1 MNRFFKIAY
10 LVVFFA
16 ALALPA
22 LHFFGAKETWHRI
35 YGAERVPD
43 APALTFKGFV
53 DRSYQ
58 STLTEHF
65 SKAFFLRN
73 TFFTTQRQI
82 SEFANFGLFH
92 TAGYKGNKTIEGK
105 AFDERNVGVLFEDPY
120 VKYHLRCVRNLKPE
134 GFDRTLALLKDFD
147 EFCRTNGMDFVFQ
160 SVPDK
165 PQTYPDYL
173 PSWLKWCWNYEN
185 YPIQTVV
192 ARAFN
197 AHGIKTI
204 DGLGFFNDLRKETKT
219 WLYPPGGTHLTCLA
233 SARLAEEIVR
243 RVNAAGRIH
252 LDVNPLTDVVEKPDA
267 IWSVDNDIS
276 LLLNCWK
283 NPHIDTN
290 CHYFPVFKHEHKVM
304 NEGSAFILG
313 DCYRE
318 QMQKIFVD
326 SGLFAKDKI
335 LISRRENQKPA
346 DFKNI
351 IGDLKLVV
359 LTFQS
364 FNSALLND
372 GENHRRTPD
381 YDLYEELKTIFSALR
396 AAKSQFAPSRTH
408 GPSVKGDQS

>member
-1 MNRFFKIAY
+1 MNRFLKIVY
-10 LVVFFA
+10 LVFFFT

-35 YGAERVPD
+35 SGAERIPD
-43 APALTFKGFV
+43 APTLTFKGFV

-73 TFFTTQRQI
+73 TFFTTQRQV
-82 SEFANFGLFH
+82 SEAANFGLFH

-105 AFDERNVGVLFEDPY
+105 AFDARNVGVIFEGPY
-120 VKYHLRCVRNLKPE
+120 LNYHLRCARDLKPE

-160 SVPDK
+160 SIPDK
-165 PQTYPDYL
+165 PQAYADYL
-173 PSWLKWCWNYEN
+173 PDWVKWCWNYEN
-185 YPIQTVV
+185 YPIQTFV
-192 ARAFN
+192 AKVFN
-197 AHGIKTI
+197 EKGVKTI
-204 DGLGFFNDLRKETKT
+204 DGLKFFDNLRKETKT

-243 RVNAAGRIH
+243 RVNAAGRIR
-252 LDVNPLTDVVEKPDA
+252 LDVNPLTDVVDRPDA

-276 LLLNCWK
+276 LLLNCWL

-290 CHYFPVFKHEHKVM
+290 CHYFPVFKHANRVM

-318 QMQKIFVD
+318 QMEKIFAD

-335 LISRRENQKPA
+335 LISKRANQKPE

-372 GENHRRTPD
+372 GETHRRTPD
-381 YDLYEELKTIFSALR
+381 YNLYEELKSIFTALR
-396 AAKSQFAPSRTH
+396 KARLDYVAASGRGK
-408 GPSVKGDQS
+408 